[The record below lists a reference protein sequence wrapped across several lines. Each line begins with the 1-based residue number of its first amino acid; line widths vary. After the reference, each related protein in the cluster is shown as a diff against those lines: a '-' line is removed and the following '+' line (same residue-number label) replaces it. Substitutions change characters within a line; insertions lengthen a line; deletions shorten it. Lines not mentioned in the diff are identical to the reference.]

1 MDATRDTDGD
11 MSLSRLLTEEPKR
24 FGRRW
29 WHARRGFLAALVASL
44 AIHAALSFVPDDLPA
59 IPDAVPLTA
68 SIRELPPPPST
79 APAAKPKSKPK
90 PKPRA
95 PVVAPEKAPEVAKA
109 EPPAEPPRDPSEEP
123 APQQASAEPPPVIQ
137 APEPEVLAEDVAS
150 PAAPELEQK
159 TLPPR
164 VDLSYKVF
172 WGTQG
177 FEIGRAT
184 YRFEH
189 ADNRYRIF
197 TIAEARGLAALL
209 FRGQGRMESLGTITA
224 SGLQPNEFFVD
235 KFNSR
240 GMERAE
246 FDWETGIAT
255 LHDAKTAPLEI
266 PTFDILTLMWQYYF
280 QPPDAE
286 SETFA
291 LATTRRV
298 IKVTVQRERVET
310 IEWANGPVETEVWRR
325 TSEDGRTDAYVWLAP
340 SLRWI
345 PVKMRVVN
353 TMRGTVEALL
363 QAIRVDEQLASTQ

>member
-1 MDATRDTDGD
+1 MDEARETASET
-11 MSLSRLLTEEPKR
+11 SLSRLLTEEPKR
-24 FGRRW
+24 FDRRW
-29 WHARRGFLAALVASL
+29 WQARRGFVVAFFASL
-44 AIHAALSFVPDDLPA
+44 LIHGALSFVPDELPA
-59 IPDAVPLTA
+59 TPEAIPLTA
-68 SIRELPPPPST
+68 SIKELPPPPSPT
-79 APAAKPKSKPK
+79 AVAKPKPKPK

-95 PVVAPEKAPEVAKA
+95 PVVAPEPPPEIAKA
-109 EPPAEPPRDPSEEP
+109 EPAPEPPRETKQEP
-123 APQQASAEPPPVIQ
+123 PLEQAGAEPPPVIE

-150 PAAPELEQK
+150 PDESSLEQK
-159 TLPPR
+159 ALPPR
-164 VDLSYKVF
+164 VDLAYKVF

-189 ADNRYRIF
+189 ENNRYRIS
-197 TIAEARGLAALL
+197 TVGEARGLAALL
-209 FRGQGRMESLGTITA
+209 FRGQGRMESHGTITA

-246 FDWETGIAT
+246 FDWDTGIAT

-266 PTFDILTLMWQYYF
+266 PTFDVLTLMWQYYF
-280 QPPDAE
+280 QPPDSE
-286 SETFA
+286 RETFA

-298 IKVTVQRERVET
+298 MKVTVERERVET
-310 IEWANGPVETEVWRR
+310 IEWAHGSVETEVWRR
-325 TSEDGRTDAYVWLAP
+325 TSADGRTDAFVWLAP

-353 TMRGTVEALL
+353 TTRGTVEALL
-363 QAIRVDEQLASTQ
+363 QAIRVDEQVASSQ